1 MSCRSISTLAVLA
14 LIASPGTAHADFALG
29 AADAPYPAPSSMM
42 AQQLLGATVS
52 RIVID
57 PTVPLGPTYDAAVQM
72 RRAAGLQ
79 PQFVVGGMAT
89 KANRPSDLQ
98 LVARAT
104 VATFKR
110 YPDAYSVSMFN
121 EPDLAGVPVCRYARV
136 FRDTYRT
143 LKSLGAQRVLLGE
156 VMANTTT
163 DWLRAWHDCH
173 EPAGDGF
180 AWHGY
185 GLIPTLPGAPMHWG
199 SVARLSRSMGLE
211 PYVTEFGVPTRGAYA
226 KTQQQAAAIWSDA
239 LGRADAIGVQE
250 LVVYHVSEAGGQSRW
265 DTSLVDSHGHPR
277 LAFATIAAAQ

>member
-1 MSCRSISTLAVLA
+1 MVLVVA
-14 LIASPGTAHADFALG
+14 LLSVPPSAAHATTLG
-29 AADAPYPAPSSMM
+29 AADAAYPPQSSML
-42 AQQLLGATVS
+42 AQQLLGATTS

-57 PTVPLGPTYDAAVQM
+57 PTKPLGPTYDAAVRM

-89 KANRPSDLQ
+89 KANKANDLH

-104 VATFKR
+104 VATFRR

-121 EPDLAGVPVCRYARV
+121 EPDLAGVPICRYARV
-136 FRDTYRT
+136 FRATYRT
-143 LKSLGAQRVLLGE
+143 LKRLGAQRVLLGE

-180 AWHGY
+180 ALHGY

-211 PYVTEFGVPTRGAYA
+211 PYITEFGVPTRGVYA
-226 KTQQQAAAIWSDA
+226 KSQQQAAAIWSDA
-239 LGRADAIGVQE
+239 LGRAEAIGVQQ
-250 LVVYHVSEAGGQSRW
+250 LVIYHVSEADSGSKW
-265 DTSLVDSHGHPR
+265 DTSVVDDRGRPS
-277 LAFATIAAAQ
+277 LAFGVIANAGWAD